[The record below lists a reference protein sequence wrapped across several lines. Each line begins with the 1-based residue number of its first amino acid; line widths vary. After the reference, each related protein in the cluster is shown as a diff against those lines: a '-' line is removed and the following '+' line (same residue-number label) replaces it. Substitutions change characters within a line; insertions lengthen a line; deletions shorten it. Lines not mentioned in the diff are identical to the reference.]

1 MVKFLSWVMFFVSL
15 SAVGAMAELCDP
27 NWKEQLQEA
36 SRAGLEARRASV
48 EPSARLIIPV
58 AEYRCLEELTGIPG
72 DILGEIFSGL
82 ALPASDQ
89 DGLCDSY
96 QRLEGLPWGD

>member
-1 MVKFLSWVMFFVSL
+1 MVKFLSLVMLFL
-15 SAVGAMAELCDP
+15 SIPAVGAVAELCDP
-27 NWKEQLQEA
+27 DWKEQLQEA
-36 SRAGLEARRASV
+36 SRSGLEARRASV
-48 EPSARLIIPV
+48 DSSARLIIPV
-58 AEYRCLEELTGIPG
+58 AEYRCLGELTGIPE